1 MLLHILLLISPSNI
15 NISEANPE
23 KCIVEP
29 DEKNPDLYLVVLDS
43 NLKTKP
49 ENRILEPRA
58 EEPLEVGRHKPFK
71 IQLFSN
77 LFENGHHKVQS
88 LKFKDEHKDKKCSVV

>member
-49 ENRILEPRA
+49 ENRNLEPPA

-88 LKFKDEHKDKKCSVV
+88 LKFKDEHRDKKF